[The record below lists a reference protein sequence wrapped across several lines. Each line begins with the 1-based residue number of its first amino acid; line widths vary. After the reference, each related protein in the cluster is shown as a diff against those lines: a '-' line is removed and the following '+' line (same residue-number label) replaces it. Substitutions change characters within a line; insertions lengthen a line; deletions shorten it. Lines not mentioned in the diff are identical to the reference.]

1 MIDQSYLPDSVR
13 ILIKIIGFEK
23 AMQLVNRFGGTQVY
37 IAKVANPS
45 CPVAKLIGIDSLK
58 KISKE
63 YCAGSYL
70 NIPKANALQIALRN
84 QEIRELKKTL
94 SNREIAIKL
103 NLSSRQ
109 ITRILNS

>member
-1 MIDQSYLPDSVR
+1 MIDQSYLPQTVK
-13 ILIKIIGFEK
+13 ILVNIIGLEK
-23 AMQLVNRFGGTQVY
+23 SMLLVDKFGGTQIY
-37 IAKVANPS
+37 IAKTINPM
-45 CPVAKLIGIDSLK
+45 CPIAKLIGLESLK
-58 KISKE
+58 KLSQE
-63 YCAGSYL
+63 YCRGSYL